1 MGYFLLAISLIA
13 LDQMSKLWVVKN
25 FQLFD
30 TKPLINDIFHLTYV
44 RNKGAAFS
52 LLENQR
58 WFFIIVTLAAIGILS
73 YFFIVFYKKEKYT
86 LLKITMVLIFS
97 GAVGNLIDRIRFSY
111 VIDFFDFRAINFA
124 IFNVADSFVVV
135 GAILL
140 GYCLLF
146 INKEL
151 LR

>member
-1 MGYFLLAISLIA
+1 MGYFLMALVLIA
-13 LDQMSKLWVVKN
+13 LDQISKLWIVKN
-25 FQLFD
+25 FKLFD

-44 RNKGAAFS
+44 QNKGAAFS
-52 LLENQR
+52 LLENQQ
-58 WFFIIVTLAAIGILS
+58 WFFIIITLAAIGTLI
-73 YFFIVFYKKEKYT
+73 YFFVLFYRKENYT
-86 LLKITMVLIFS
+86 LLRISMILVFS
-97 GAVGNLIDRIRFSY
+97 GAVGNFIDRIRLRY

-146 INKEL
+146 VNKEL